1 MTPAKMS
8 LFQLE
13 PRSAP
18 AMEKPT
24 SAQAVREEADRFQEA
39 LRKAE
44 ARKPDARPETDKV
57 EPPRVDRNQDALEA
71 HLRQQRDL
79 RELRAD
85 RKEGQEQAVQQA
97 QESQEAADD
106 SAEAR
111 VEQEV
116 AKADKARDRR
126 KGQDGREVV
135 AHPLLGHPLPQA
147 TMPQHPPGLEIRSAG
162 GELPPPPMSGVAG
175 QAGQGAEIRPVPPG
189 MPAGQNGTPSAQ
201 PSLATFEMS
210 GIRVMTA
217 LAGGDAV
224 RSLHAQG
231 GEEKNDFASLLRL
244 AGNPVSRAM
253 DDKPEVAP
261 RATLQ
266 ANAPR
271 FAEDLADE
279 TGRLRV
285 ISRPG
290 ASEQVRITL
299 HPQEL
304 GSLDMRLV
312 VDDRNLVHLMITTDS
327 EAARALLREQLPQL
341 REALARQDL
350 GMGEVTVHVEDGR
363 GGQTAPEWGFQGGNA
378 GDRREFVPW
387 RGGGESA
394 WTPLTEAEPTPA
406 GQPAPRSGNLEGGGL
421 SLIV

>member
-44 ARKPDARPETDKV
+44 ARKPDARPETDQ
-57 EPPRVDRNQDALEA
+57 EPPARVDRNQESLEV
-71 HLRQQRDL
+71 HQRQQREL
-79 RELRAD
+79 RELRTD
-85 RKEGQEQAVQQA
+85 REDRQEQSEQA
-97 QESQEAADD
+97 QELQEAGDD
-106 SAEAR
+106 SADARIQKEA
-111 VEQEV
+111 
-116 AKADKARDRR
+116 AKADKGRDRR
-126 KGQDGREVV
+126 KGQDGREILALPVV
-135 AHPLLGHPLPQA
+135 AHPLPQVA
-147 TMPQHPPGLEIRSAG
+147 GMPQPAPGLATSPVG
-162 GELPPPPMSGVAG
+162 GQLPPPPLN
-175 QAGQGAEIRPVPPG
+175 GATGPGGENRPVLPG
-189 MPAGQNGTPSAQ
+189 MPVGQNGIPSPQSAM
-201 PSLATFEMS
+201 ATFEMS
-210 GIRVMTA
+210 GIRVMAA
-217 LAGGDAV
+217 LAGGDAMH
-224 RSLHAQG
+224 SLQAQG
-231 GEEKNDFASLLRL
+231 GEEKNDFAALLRL
-244 AGNPVSRAM
+244 AGNPVSRAAEE
-253 DDKPEVAP
+253 KPEVAP
-261 RATLQ
+261 RASLQ

-299 HPQEL
+299 NPREL

-312 VDDRNLVHLMITTDS
+312 VDDRNQVHLMITTDS
-327 EAARALLREQLPQL
+327 EAARDLLRGQLPQL
-341 REALARQDL
+341 RESLARQAL
-350 GMGEVTVHVEDGR
+350 GLGEVTVHVEDGR
-363 GGQTAPEWGFQGGNA
+363 GGQTAPEWGFQGGHA
-378 GDRREFVPW
+378 GDRREFSPW

-394 WTPLTEAEPTPA
+394 WTPLTEVEPTPA
-406 GQPAPRSGNLEGGGL
+406 GQPVPRTRNVEGGGL